1 MAGLGHRAWIPGEV
15 ITADNIQQYLMDQS
29 VQVYANSAARGSA
42 LVGFVAEG
50 MVSYLKDTNAI
61 EKFDGS
67 DWLNIVSNASPTV
80 AGVVFGLNAA
90 TNTFYGVSAGSA
102 TTGSSNT
109 FIGANAGKAN
119 TFGIGNVAV
128 GLNALQSSTTPNSN
142 TAIGS
147 SAAANLTTGATNTV
161 IGNASGA
168 GLTTGA
174 DNVAVGNGAQSIG
187 NYTNTIT
194 LGAGSNSTASNQ
206 ITLGNSDHTVLRCAV
221 TSITALSDKRDKKDI
236 VELPVGLQFVK
247 DLKPVK
253 FTWNQRDKE
262 PIELADGTKI
272 EQSVKKN
279 VPDFGFIAQD
289 LVKAEDSL
297 DGHDWLQLTLRNNP
311 DQLEATQGRLIPIL
325 VKAIQ
330 ELSAEV
336 DALKA
341 AQK

>member
-67 DWLNIVSNASPTV
+67 SWVNIVSNASPTV
-80 AGVVFGLNAA
+80 AGSVKGVTNSSDWVALGPNAGLV
-90 TNTFYGVSAGSA
+90 NTGVH
-102 TTGSSNT
+102 NT
-109 FIGANAGKAN
+109 FIGVNAGEDN
-119 TFGIGNVAV
+119 TSGN
-128 GLNALQSSTTPNSN
+128 SSTYVGRGAGQNNTTGLQNTVIGAFALSSNTTGQEN
-142 TAIGS
+142 TAIGA
-147 SAAANLTTGATNTV
+147 SAATNSTGSNNITIGASALTSTTS
-161 IGNASGA
+161 AS
-168 GLTTGA
+168 
-174 DNVAVGNGAQSIG
+174 NE
-187 NYTNTIT
+187 IT
-194 LGAGSNSTASNQ
+194 LGQSSN
-206 ITLGNSDHTVLRCAV
+206 TVLRCAV
-221 TSITALSDKRDKKDI
+221 TSITALSDKRDKTDI

-253 FTWNQRDKE
+253 FTWNQRDKP
-262 PIELADGTKI
+262 PIELPDGTTLN
-272 EQSVKKN
+272 QGVKKD

-289 LVKAEDSL
+289 LVEAEDEL
-297 DGHDWLQLTLRNNP
+297 EGHDWLQLTLRNNP

-341 AQK
+341 AKK